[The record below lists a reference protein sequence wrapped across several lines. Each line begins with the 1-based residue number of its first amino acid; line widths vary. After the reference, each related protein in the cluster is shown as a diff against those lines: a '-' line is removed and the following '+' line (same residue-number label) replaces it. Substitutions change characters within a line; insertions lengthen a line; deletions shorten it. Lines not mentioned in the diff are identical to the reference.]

1 MSASGALGMVSNS
14 LRSMLVG
21 EMELGLTVDV
31 TVLAPDEKGSDRR
44 VNLFLFRLEENPYLA
59 NQDAMVLAGTDR
71 LARPPLSLVL
81 FYLLTAY
88 APNDELTGNST
99 AHQIL
104 GEAMRVLHENPVV
117 PRGYLDAGLQD
128 AREDLQ
134 VVNKSLDPEELSR
147 IWATFAQPFRLSVL
161 YQVSTVQLDMS
172 AARQL
177 PLPARVRRIGV
188 PSVRQPMARPVVSE
202 MAPSAGPAGTTL
214 RPPLDRLNGRGLR
227 ANATGVRWERETF
240 SGVALEVCHDRAVV
254 GRRLRFET
262 VKWPPFVRKRETSC
276 LGGVVAV
283 LRMDGSPCG

>member
-59 NQDAMVLAGTDR
+59 NQDAMVLVGTDR

-188 PSVRQPMARPVVSE
+188 PAVRQPMARPVVSE
-202 MAPSAGPAGTTL
+202 LAPSAGPAGTTL
-214 RPPLDRLNGRGLR
+214 TFRGSALAGWR
-227 ANATGVRWERETF
+227 AGVRFGGRVLVEGEQLDGDTVRATVPADVGPGFYDVRVDVAGLFRRTF
-240 SGVALEVCHDRAVV
+240 PFEV
-254 GRRLRFET
+254 T
-262 VKWPPFVRKRETSC
+262 P
-276 LGGVVAV
+276 
-283 LRMDGSPCG
+283 

>member
-14 LRSMLVG
+14 LRTMLVG

-44 VNLFLFRLEENPYLA
+44 VNLFLYRLEENPYLA

-104 GEAMRVLHENPVV
+104 GEAMRVLHENTVV

-177 PLPARVRRIGV
+177 ALPGRVRRIGV
-188 PSVRQPMARPVVSE
+188 PAVRQPMARPVVSE
-202 MAPSAGPAGTTL
+202 LTPSAGPAGTTL
-214 RPPLDRLNGRGLR
+214 TFRGSALAGWR
-227 ANATGVRWERETF
+227 AGVRFGGRVLVEREQLDGDAVRATVPADVGPGFYDVRVDVAGLFRRTF
-240 SGVALEVCHDRAVV
+240 PFEV
-254 GRRLRFET
+254 T
-262 VKWPPFVRKRETSC
+262 P
-276 LGGVVAV
+276 
-283 LRMDGSPCG
+283 